1 MSGLESAMA
10 KVDKIGDLIRDD
22 AAEAERQGFLTPAV
36 VDAVFD
42 ADLFR
47 LVVPAEDGGLDLT
60 IPESTEVFER
70 LASFDA
76 STAWTI
82 GILSGGPR
90 IARLIGPD
98 VEAAV
103 HGGRGGLMAATLNP
117 IGAGA
122 IRADGG
128 FRFSGTGSYLSGSA
142 HADWL
147 MVSALEIENDA
158 PVFNNGMISVRSGVI
173 PIAQARSLDTWHVT
187 GMRATNSNDYEFE
200 DVFVADGWH
209 FKPLELGTSPATV
222 FDAIPLWVKLGPA
235 LAACG
240 VGTAHNMIERFVDLA
255 GAKMPAGGIAL
266 LRDKP
271 TAQIALGEAQSL
283 YQAAHAALLETT
295 REVWALGMARAPFD
309 NEILARHR
317 LGLVAAVR
325 LSAQA
330 IDELHDAAGKNAVA
344 ADSVLDRCWR
354 DVHTITQHLVLA
366 PARYEIAGRVLLGLE
381 PGAPVI

>member
-1 MSGLESAMA
+1 MSGLELAMA
-10 KVDKIGDLIRDD
+10 KVDKIADLIRDD
-22 AAEAERQGFLTPAV
+22 AAVAERQGFLTPAV
-36 VDAVFD
+36 VDALFE

-47 LVVPAEDGGLDLT
+47 LMVPAADGGFDLT
-60 IPESTEVFER
+60 IPESIEVFER

-82 GILSGGPR
+82 AILTGGPR
-90 IARLIGPD
+90 IARLISPEVD
-98 VEAAV
+98 AAV

-117 IGAGA
+117 IGARA
-122 IRADGG
+122 IRVDGG
-128 FRFSGTGSYLSGSA
+128 FRFSGTGSYMSGSA

-158 PVFNNGMISVRSGVI
+158 PVFNNGVIAVRSGVI
-173 PIAQARSLDTWHVT
+173 PIDHARLLDTWHVT
-187 GMRATNSNDYEFE
+187 GMRATNSTDCEFN

-209 FKPLELGTSPATV
+209 FKPLELGTSPETA
-222 FDAIPLWVKLGPA
+222 FDAIPLWAKLGPA

-240 VGTAHNMIERFVDLA
+240 VGAARNMIERFVDLA
-255 GAKMPAGGIAL
+255 GAKMPAGGVAL

-283 YQAAHAALLETT
+283 YQAARAVLLETT
-295 REVWALGMARAPFD
+295 REVWALGIARAPFD

-330 IDELHDAAGKNAVA
+330 IDLLHDASGMSAVA
-344 ADSVLDRCWR
+344 SDSVLERCWR
-354 DVHTITQHLVLA
+354 DVHTITQHLVLS
-366 PARYEIAGRVLLGLE
+366 PARYEIAGRVLLGLD